1 MDETIFAS
9 VYLGDARLAAHA
21 TSATAV
27 WLWSA
32 DGARI
37 LWANPAG
44 CAALG
49 AKAPPAL
56 LGRRFAIGDPARAHI
71 ERLAETLPEGG
82 GARLFRLRGFAGAAW
97 SSLTCSCARF
107 DLGRTPAIL
116 VIATEPV
123 GADAPLA
130 ERVRRLGFPEQ
141 AAVAAYTQD
150 GEVLFATAAAE
161 HRLAGA
167 PGLDAIGAAPLAA
180 AALATGGAQGDSR
193 IGPVVLQRIGRGADT
208 VLLAGFPDRAA
219 AAPQPAEPAAPEPK
233 SNPALRRHPLRF
245 VWQMDAAGRFSLGSE
260 EFAGII
266 GAGAQAVSGRPW
278 PEINAEL
285 GLDPQGRV
293 AQAIASRETWSNIAI
308 SWPIDGGDERLEVE
322 LAGLPA
328 FDRNRNFLGYRGFGV
343 CRDIARVERLAT
355 IRRLSAFAPVL
366 PAAQGS
372 HEPVAPQASPM
383 PLPEAMPSPEAVPSP
398 EDMPSLE
405 IAAAAPA
412 SIAPNVVRFPGAG
425 AFADLRAAEPD
436 SPAFGAGEHSAFH
449 ELARQLSV
457 RLQTGDAAPEETRP
471 PVPADLSVT
480 APSGRLSPAAQIPVR
495 AAVWTLDEVKPVLA
509 ADDHPLL
516 NRLPVGILVYRY
528 EEILFANRAFLAWTG
543 YPDPQALR
551 MAGGL
556 DALFLDA
563 GVGGLAESGE
573 GGKRLAIATRD
584 GDRVPVEGRL
594 FAIHWDGESAFAVL
608 LFKTAAH
615 EQVRA
620 AEAALGQA
628 QALAREL
635 GMLLDR
641 VGDAIL
647 VVDRAGIIVS
657 GHGGGTAFFGR
668 GGRVLAGAAFESL
681 FAPDARDAAAAQ
693 LARVVRDG
701 GTVSAGLTALAGNG
715 ELRPML
721 ATIAPID
728 QGSERL
734 SVVLRDI
741 SVLKRAERAERTDA
755 PAPVPA
761 KAAAPGTAKA
771 LAKLCHDARS
781 PINSILG
788 FCDIMLAEHFGPVG
802 SERYREYIRDIGAS
816 GAEVMS
822 LLADAAALAE
832 IIAGTARLSLVR
844 VSLNEV
850 VNACVTGEQGAASEA
865 RVVIRTALSPGLQPV
880 LADVEAVRSMI
891 VNLLLHAVRTTKPG
905 GQVIVSTGRS
915 AGGEVVLRIRDSGEG
930 LNEKAI
936 EAALQASPQ
945 PPSDRWDAG
954 TWDAGGHTSGL
965 ALAKALAEANHA
977 RFAIT
982 SKPHQGSLFEVTF
995 TARPEGAAPAPEPG
1009 AAREA
1014 AGMKP
1019 VEGNR

>member
-1 MDETIFAS
+1 M
-9 VYLGDARLAAHA
+9 
-21 TSATAV
+21 
-27 WLWSA
+27 
-32 DGARI
+32 
-37 LWANPAG
+37 
-44 CAALG
+44 
-49 AKAPPAL
+49 
-56 LGRRFAIGDPARAHI
+56 
-71 ERLAETLPEGG
+71 
-82 GARLFRLRGFAGAAW
+82 
-97 SSLTCSCARF
+97 SS
-107 DLGRTPAIL
+107 P
-116 VIATEPV
+116 EPV
-123 GADAPLA
+123 
-130 ERVRRLGFPEQ
+130 
-141 AAVAAYTQD
+141 
-150 GEVLFATAAAE
+150 
-161 HRLAGA
+161 
-167 PGLDAIGAAPLAA
+167 
-180 AALATGGAQGDSR
+180 S
-193 IGPVVLQRIGRGADT
+193 
-208 VLLAGFPDRAA
+208 
-219 AAPQPAEPAAPEPK
+219 
-233 SNPALRRHPLRF
+233 
-245 VWQMDAAGRFSLGSE
+245 
-260 EFAGII
+260 
-266 GAGAQAVSGRPW
+266 
-278 PEINAEL
+278 
-285 GLDPQGRV
+285 
-293 AQAIASRETWSNIAI
+293 
-308 SWPIDGGDERLEVE
+308 
-322 LAGLPA
+322 
-328 FDRNRNFLGYRGFGV
+328 
-343 CRDIARVERLAT
+343 
-355 IRRLSAFAPVL
+355 
-366 PAAQGS
+366 
-372 HEPVAPQASPM
+372 
-383 PLPEAMPSPEAVPSP
+383 
-398 EDMPSLE
+398 SLE

-436 SPAFGAGEHSAFH
+436 SSAFGSGEHSAFH

-457 RLQTGDAAPEETRP
+457 RLQTGDTVPGELRP
-471 PVPADLSVT
+471 PLPADLSVT
-480 APSGRLSPAAQIPVR
+480 APSGRLSPAAHIPVR
-495 AAVWTLDEVKPVLA
+495 AAALTRDDAEPVLA
-509 ADDHPLL
+509 PDDHPLL

-573 GGKRLAIATRD
+573 GGKRLAIATRG

-620 AEAALGQA
+620 AEAELGQA
-628 QALAREL
+628 LALAREME
-635 GMLLDR
+635 MLLDL

-668 GGRVLAGAAFESL
+668 GGRVLAGTAFESL

-693 LARVVRDG
+693 LAGVVRDG
-701 GTVSAGLTALAGNG
+701 GTVSVELTALAGNG

-721 ATIAPID
+721 VTIAPID
-728 QGSERL
+728 RGPERL

-741 SVLKRAERAERTDA
+741 SVLKRAERADA
-755 PAPVPA
+755 PAPVPT
-761 KAAAPGTAKA
+761 KAAALDTAKA
-771 LAKLCHDARS
+771 LARLCHDARG

-788 FCDIMLAEHFGPVG
+788 FCDIMLAERFGPVG
-802 SERYREYIRDIGAS
+802 SERYREYVRDIGAS

-822 LLADAAALAE
+822 LLADAAALAG
-832 IIAGTARLSLVR
+832 IIAGTSRLSLVR

-865 RVVIRTALSPGLQPV
+865 RVVIRTALSPGLRPV
-880 LADVEAVRSMI
+880 LADAEALRSMI
-891 VNLLLHAVRTTKPG
+891 VNLLLHAVRTTRPG

-945 PPSDRWDAG
+945 PHSDRWDAG

-982 SKPHQGSLFEVTF
+982 TKPHQGSLFEVTF
-995 TARPEGAAPAPEPG
+995 TARPDAAAPAPDPS
-1009 AAREA
+1009 AVREA

-1019 VEGNR
+1019 VDANR